1 MADDERLVIPDVLP
15 LIPLRDLTLFPNL
28 VVPLFVG
35 REKSILALEESMR
48 ADHLVALVTQRRA
61 ETQDP
66 ELEDLYEVGAVAQI
80 MQELKLPDGTAKALV
95 EGQTRFRIAEI
106 VQTEPFVK
114 VRIQPI
120 AEDEKVDVET
130 EALMRA
136 LVAEFEK
143 AASLGKPIP
152 QEVLLAAMS
161 IDEPGR
167 LADFITFHLNLR
179 AEEKQVVLEATDPK
193 DRLEKTADFLRKELE
208 ILELGA
214 KIQGRV
220 KEQMTKTQREY
231 FLREQLKAIQQE
243 LGQYD
248 EIKAEV
254 DEYREKIQK
263 SGMPEPVEEKA
274 LKELGRFEKMPQA
287 AAESSVIRTYLDWLI
302 GLPWD
307 REDAEKLDLIE
318 ALAILDEDHYGLDKV
333 KERILEY
340 LAVHKL
346 TDKMRGPIL
355 CFVGPPGVGK
365 TSIGRS
371 IARALNRKFIRM
383 SLGGVR
389 DEAEIRGHRRTYV
402 GALPGR
408 IIQSISTVDTRN
420 PVFMMD
426 EIDKVGMDFR
436 GDPTSALLE
445 VLDPEQ
451 NNSFQDHYLEAPFD
465 LSDVMFITTANLL
478 DTIPPALRDRM
489 EVIHFSGYTED
500 EKMHIARDHLVPK
513 QLAEHGL
520 SEARVDIGDAAL
532 LEIIRRH
539 TREAGV
545 RGLER
550 AVAAILR
557 QIARK
562 VVEGRRGKTR
572 VTGRNLHDYLGPARF
587 SYGLTEEHDEVGVA
601 TGLVWTEVGGD
612 VISIEAT
619 MMPGKGSLEL
629 TGQLGDVMRE
639 SAIAAK
645 SYIRT
650 RTKDLGIDPDF
661 AEKVD
666 LHIHVPAAAIP
677 KDGPSAGI
685 TMATALASALT
696 GCKVRRDIA
705 MTGEIT
711 LRGHVLPIGGLKE
724 KLLAA
729 HRAGVKEVLVP
740 KDNVRDL
747 ELVPEHVRLDMDII
761 PVESMDEVLSRA
773 LIGECAPRLSARRAQ
788 ALKPIKPKAPA
799 KPKAPVRKPAPR
811 AAAGKAGP
819 KAAPAKAR
827 KSAVAKAT
835 RRVGKATGGKKN

>member
-1 MADDERLVIPDVLP
+1 MPETVDVTLPEILP

-35 REKSILALEESMR
+35 RERSILALEETMR
-48 ADHLVALVTQRRA
+48 GDHLVALATQRRA

-66 ELEDLYEVGAVAQI
+66 TADDLYRIGTVGQV

-95 EGQTRFRIAEI
+95 EGVTRFRILEY
-106 VQTEPFVK
+106 VQFDPYIA
-114 VRIQPI
+114 VRIEPI
-120 AEDEKVDVET
+120 VEDEAADVET
-130 EALMRA
+130 EARMRN
-136 LVAEFEK
+136 LVGDFEK
-143 AASLGKPIP
+143 AAGLGKPIP

-161 IDEPGR
+161 IEEPGR
-167 LADFITFHLNLR
+167 LADFIAFHLNLK
-179 AEEKQVVLEATDPK
+179 ADEKQVILEAIDPV
-193 DRLEKTADFLRKELE
+193 DRLARTGDFLRKEIE

-248 EIKAEV
+248 EQKAEA
-254 DEYREKIQK
+254 DEYRDKIAA
-263 SGMPEPVEEKA
+263 SGMPEDVREKA
-274 LKELGRFEKMPQA
+274 EKELGRLEKMPQA
-287 AAESSVIRTYLDWLI
+287 SAETSVIRTYLDWLV

-307 REDAEKLDLIE
+307 REDAEKLDLAE
-318 ALAILDEDHYGLDKV
+318 ARRILDEDHYGLERV
-333 KERILEY
+333 KERVLEY

-355 CFVGPPGVGK
+355 VFAGPPGVGK

-371 IARALNRKFIRM
+371 IARALGRKFVRM

-408 IIQSISTVDTRN
+408 IIQSIDQVDTRN
-420 PVFMMD
+420 PVFMLD

-451 NNSFQDHYLEAPFD
+451 NFSFQDHYLEVPFD
-465 LSDVMFITTANLL
+465 LSDVMFLGTANML

-489 EVIHFSGYTED
+489 EIIQFSGYTED
-500 EKMHIARDHLVPK
+500 EKLHIAVQYLVPK
-513 QLAEHGL
+513 QLKEHGL
-520 SEARVDIGDAAL
+520 SATR
-532 LEIIRRH
+532 LEIADDAILEIVRRY

-545 RGLER
+545 RNLER
-550 AVAAILR
+550 TIAK
-557 QIARK
+557 IARQAARA
-562 VVEGRRGKTR
+562 VVEGKRGKMR
-572 VTGRNLHDYLGPARF
+572 VTARTLHKYLGAPKF
-587 SYGLTEEHDEVGVA
+587 SFGLAEEKDEVGVA

-619 MMPGKGSLEL
+619 TMPGKGGLTL

-639 SAIAAK
+639 SAIAAL

-650 RTKDLGIDPDF
+650 RAGDLGIPADVSETHDI
-661 AEKVD
+661 
-666 LHIHVPAAAIP
+666 HIHVPAAAIP

-685 TMATALASALT
+685 TMATALASVLT
-696 GCKVRRDIA
+696 GCRVRRDLA

-729 HRAGVKEVLVP
+729 HRAGVKEVLIP

-747 ELVPEHVRLDMDII
+747 ELLPERVLRDLDIY
-761 PVESMDEVLSRA
+761 PVDSMDQVLTRA
-773 LIGECAPRLSARRAQ
+773 LIGTCAPKLPAARER
-788 ALKPIKPKAPA
+788 ALKPVAKPAAAKAGSVNKTAAKTTAKKPAAAKAPA
-799 KPKAPVRKPAPR
+799 
-811 AAAGKAGP
+811 
-819 KAAPAKAR
+819 AKKTTTSR
-827 KSAVAKAT
+827 TT
-835 RRVGKATGGKKN
+835 RRRGNGS

>member
-1 MADDERLVIPDVLP
+1 MSQIENSIEIPDVLP
-15 LIPLRDLTLFPNL
+15 LIPLRDLILFPNL

-35 REKSILALEESMR
+35 RERSIRALEEAMR
-48 ADHLVALVTQRRA
+48 GEHVVALATQRQA

-66 ELEDLYEVGAVAQI
+66 TSEDLYEIGCIATV

-95 EGQTRFRIAEI
+95 EGQERFRIVEYL
-106 VQTEPFVK
+106 QTDPYMK
-114 VRIQPI
+114 VRVERIV
-120 AEDEKVDVET
+120 ESTEVDVET

-136 LVAEFEK
+136 LLADFEK
-143 AASLGKPIP
+143 AAELGKPIP
-152 QEVLLAAMS
+152 QEVLVAAS
-161 IDEPGR
+161 AIEEPGR
-167 LADFITFHLNLR
+167 LGDFVAFHLSLKV
-179 AEEKQVVLEATDPK
+179 EEKQVILEALDPR
-193 DRLEKTADFLRKELE
+193 DRLEHAARFLRKEIE
-208 ILELGA
+208 ILELGS
-214 KIQGRV
+214 KIQSRV
-220 KEQMTKTQREY
+220 QEQMTKSQREY

-243 LGQYD
+243 LGTFD
-248 EIKAEV
+248 EMQAEIDEYTEKIKAAH
-254 DEYREKIQK
+254 
-263 SGMPEPVEEKA
+263 MPEPVEEKA
-274 LKELGRFEKMPQA
+274 LKELGRLEKMPPA
-287 AAESSVIRTYLDWLI
+287 SAETSVIRTYLDWLA
-302 GLPWD
+302 GLPWTD
-307 REDAEKLDLIE
+307 ESEEKLDLVE
-318 ALAILDEDHYGLDKV
+318 AKEILDHDHYGLDKV
-333 KERILEY
+333 KERVLEY

-371 IARALNRKFIRM
+371 IARSLNREFIRI

-408 IIQSISTVDTRN
+408 IIQSISQAGTRN

-451 NNSFQDHYLEAPFD
+451 NYAFQDHYLEAPFD

-478 DTIPPALRDRM
+478 DPIPPALRDRM
-489 EVIHFSGYTED
+489 EVIHFPGYTED
-500 EKMHIARDHLVPK
+500 EKVHIAQKYLIPK
-513 QLAEHGL
+513 QLREHGL
-520 SEARVDIGDAAL
+520 SAGKLEIKETAVR
-532 LEIIRRH
+532 EIIRRH

-545 RGLER
+545 RNLER
-550 AVAAILR
+550 TIAAIAR
-557 QIARK
+557 QVARK
-562 VVEGRRGKTR
+562 VVEGKKTKTS
-572 VTGRNLHDYLGPARF
+572 VGSRNLHEYLGPPKF
-587 SYGLTEEHDEVGVA
+587 SYGLAEKKDEVGVA

-612 VISIEAT
+612 VIFIEAT
-619 MMPGKGSLEL
+619 AMPGKGGIIL

-639 SAIAAK
+639 SATAAL

-650 RTKDLGIDPDF
+650 RAVELGVAPDF
-661 AEKVD
+661 AEKYD

-685 TMATALASALT
+685 TMATALASVLT
-696 GCKVRRDIA
+696 GCAVRRDLA

-729 HRAGVKEVLVP
+729 HRAGITTALVP

-747 ELVPEHVRLDMDII
+747 DLLPPHVREDLAII
-761 PVESMDEVLSRA
+761 PVSTMDEVLA
-773 LIGECAPRLSARRAQ
+773 L
-788 ALKPIKPKAPA
+788 ALVDQCGKLKRPK
-799 KPKAPVRKPAPR
+799 
-811 AAAGKAGP
+811 
-819 KAAPAKAR
+819 KAR
-827 KSAVAKAT
+827 KGA
-835 RRVGKATGGKKN
+835 